1 MGSKGD
7 LTKKIWDF
15 VWMLS
20 YVSGIYSWL
29 ILSLFTKGQLL
40 NFFWLWVRAHARATL
55 IFLWLARWRA
65 RADPEQ
71 EKVPTFIPMGLGWV
85 SCFGGLQLD

>member
-7 LTKKIWDF
+7 LTKKNWDF

-20 YVSGIYSWL
+20 YVSGIY
-29 ILSLFTKGQLL
+29 
-40 NFFWLWVRAHARATL
+40 RATL